1 MSLAADLAARLRA
14 RIDTGELPPGERLPP
29 VRELE
34 WVGLRPE
41 LVVEVSFDHA
51 SGGRIRHGARLH
63 RFRDDKR
70 PDECLLS
77 DFRETETAS

>member
-1 MSLAADLAARLRA
+1 MRPYE
-14 RIDTGELPPGERLPP
+14 TGDRGSGEVSRWTQG
-29 VRELE
+29 RELE

-70 PDECLLS
+70 PDECLLA
-77 DFRETETAS
+77 DFSAAETAS

>member
-1 MSLAADLAARLRA
+1 
-14 RIDTGELPPGERLPP
+14 
-29 VRELE
+29 
-34 WVGLRPE
+34 
-41 LVVEVSFDHA
+41 VEVSFDHA

-77 DFRETETAS
+77 EFRDAETQS